1 MQCPQTDMAVFP
13 QFRVLALRKRS
24 NSKAMF
30 SLSFDSNHS
39 VLLAQFAGVLSSE
52 DFEGLDKAL
61 AAFVIHHGGAPS
73 GSRPAGGRMPRT
85 VITNAEHVAQDLT
98 VRWSEAN

>member
-13 QFRVLALRKRS
+13 QFRVLVLRKRS

-52 DFEGLDKAL
+52 DIKGLDNLGADFPGFDRRWL
-61 AAFVIHHGGAPS
+61 WHLSIQLFVFGPK
-73 GSRPAGGRMPRT
+73 T
-85 VITNAEHVAQDLT
+85 
-98 VRWSEAN
+98 SEASVL